1 MAVSFQK
8 TYRPD
13 IEQLLRPYAQSLSEK
28 DRRRCA
34 ALAAIT
40 LGQGGIRSIAQVLAC
55 DPHTGKDGRQERKQ
69 LPEDPAGRRVRK
81 PGGGRTKTAVTH
93 ADLIQ
98 QGQDTIQDR
107 IAGAPMRQDVVWTD
121 VTPHEMSPSLREHAV
136 GAGPRIVRRLLAGL
150 GGARRGRAAARC
162 AVAPSGPVH
171 ASVSR
176 GGHPGLAHGCQEE
189 SIRGHALAGWQGLL
203 PTGPQSV

>member
-121 VTPHEMSPSLREHAV
+121 VTPQEMSPSLREHAV

-150 GGARRGRAAARC
+150 GVARRHMRKVVPGGDAPQRDAPLRHLAQCMQAFLAA
-162 AVAPSGPVH
+162 GTPVLRMDTKKK
-171 ASVSR
+171 AYV
-176 GGHPGLAHGCQEE
+176 GTL
-189 SIRGHALAGWQGLL
+189 
-203 PTGPQSV
+203 